1 MIRKI
6 ALLVIAMVV
15 LLVAVSCGTSNEIE
29 ISGFGG
35 QTITVNTDGLSAEQI
50 DALQSAANGE
60 SDIKQLMQS
69 GLFSLEEM
77 RELGLMPNVGARA
90 AKIGNGFSF
99 GNMTMDDLNLD
110 GLDDVQITAI
120 QEVLDGE
127 RTVQSLIEDGIL
139 TMEEMEQIGLTG
151 GMPATRKEGTVPKD
165 RTTSKQT
172 EQTQEI
178 QST

>member
-1 MIRKI
+1 MIRKM

-77 RELGLMPNVGARA
+77 RELVDAECGSTRCEHRQRIQLW
-90 AKIGNGFSF
+90 KH
-99 GNMTMDDLNLD
+99 DD
-110 GLDDVQITAI
+110 G
-120 QEVLDGE
+120 
-127 RTVQSLIEDGIL
+127 R
-139 TMEEMEQIGLTG
+139 
-151 GMPATRKEGTVPKD
+151 
-165 RTTSKQT
+165 SKP
-172 EQTQEI
+172 
-178 QST
+178 